1 MIARCM
7 EVYVES
13 RTRVEVQI
21 GLTVVSKYL
30 GCVPAMV
37 GCGCDLRIWDT
48 GKRFLLG
55 PIVIG
60 ISG

>member
-1 MIARCM
+1 M